1 MVMTELRFQINS
13 KNIDLSKLF
22 NSMGYKPNQELN
34 FNEFSDFL
42 KIIHPAITK
51 EEVNFF
57 F

>member
-1 MVMTELRFQINS
+1 MVMSELRFQINS
-13 KNIDLSKLF
+13 KNIDLSKLL

-51 EEVNFF
+51 EEVKFF